1 MQVVFTVITADGTS
15 YTSQPTG
22 GSEANMSELINSLKF
37 PLESFQITLPD
48 GTIVF
53 FQNQCIQNSVIRVK
67 VL

>member
-22 GSEANMSELINSLKF
+22 GSEATLSELINSFKF

-53 FQNQCIQNSVIRVK
+53 FQKQCIQNATIQVK